1 MASNEEAVTSSR
13 SSSGGIRDKS
23 SCQYDEQ
30 SISNNS
36 TSTSASRRKSGIQD
50 VRTRR
55 STRHTTSTSSS
66 KHDKQSN
73 SDGSSISQSS
83 VPIFTGEVVDM
94 TVHPTVITP
103 TYRDSEGRL
112 RKDEDLKQTIEEDGR
127 LLRTSSSTSKYN
139 TPITSKSG
147 SGYISGIKSTG
158 MKGGARRVFRKGSGS
173 GSGTP
178 ATATATPSSS
188 HGSLSRSSKG
198 VVGAVTPSPR
208 DASRFTFD
216 KSDIKVS
223 LASRRRAQY
232 SEEKD
237 IERAGIGIS
246 ASTPITAVSKSLA
259 SLSLTDDKRKNRL
272 SSGPKRIP
280 RQR

>member
-173 GSGTP
+173 GTP

-188 HGSLSRSSKG
+188 HGSLSRSKG

-237 IERAGIGIS
+237 IGRAGIGIS